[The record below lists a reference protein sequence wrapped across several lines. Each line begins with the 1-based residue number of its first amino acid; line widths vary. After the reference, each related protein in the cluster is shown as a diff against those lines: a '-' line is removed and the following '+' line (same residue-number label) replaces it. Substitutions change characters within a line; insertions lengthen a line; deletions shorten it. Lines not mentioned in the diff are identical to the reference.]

1 MKNSQRPTLGVIM
14 IVKDE
19 EERLASIL
27 SDIEGIVD
35 EIVVVDTGS
44 HDKTVNI
51 ARSYGAK
58 LGFFVWCNDF
68 SAARNKS
75 IELAESDYLFW
86 LDADDRVNKENQRKI
101 LELKKNLR
109 PEKDRGYLFR
119 VINRVGEASNVI
131 ALQPRIFPNRKNI
144 MFEGRI
150 HEQILPCMKRCGI
163 KIENREI
170 TIDHAGYHDKKTIEN
185 KARRN
190 LEILLDELHQGRL
203 DANHLFHISMSYYS
217 LCEYEKCLEYMKRAR
232 QGHGNENWYKYSFI
246 VIAECN
252 ARLNMTDNALQEL
265 RQAAQVFPESG
276 ILFYFLGTLCLQ
288 TGRIEEAISV
298 LEKAG
303 SLGVMIDTF
312 PLPSDIQEKIPFYY
326 GIAMEKAGNIGD
338 AIKAYRASLQVNAH
352 FIPAQKALGMAL
364 LQTGEVADAISSL
377 EKVIEY
383 SDKYDRSLWLCL
395 ARSYFFVGRFEDAH
409 DLYLRSIQ
417 ESPEDKD
424 ILSGL
429 IQTCIEMNDIESLQ
443 SSLESFMIKLGIDHD
458 SEINTAHDLAEVCI
472 GIADRLLDQKDYVLA
487 KRLVDSALRIDQTS
501 TRAYLTL
508 ADISIESGNR
518 TEGLAYLEEALS
530 MGAPPELIVERMDKI
545 GKK

>member
-1 MKNSQRPTLGVIM
+1 MKDSQRPTLGAIM

-19 EERLASIL
+19 EERLALIL

-44 HDKTVNI
+44 QDKTVDI

-58 LGFFVWCNDF
+58 LGFFAWCNDF

-75 IELAESDYLFW
+75 IELAESDYLLW
-86 LDADDRVNKENQRKI
+86 LDADDRVNKDNQRKI
-101 LELKKNLR
+101 RELKKNLR
-109 PEKDRGYLFR
+109 PGKDRGYLFR
-119 VINRVGEASNVI
+119 VINQVGEASSVI

-144 MFEGRI
+144 MFEGMI
-150 HEQILPCMKRCGI
+150 HEQILPSMERCGI

-203 DANHLFHISMSYYS
+203 DANHLFHIAMSYYS
-217 LCEYEKCLEYMKRAR
+217 LSEYEKCLEYMKRAR
-232 QGHGNENWYKYSFI
+232 RDHGNNNWYKYSFI

-252 ARLNMTDNALQEL
+252 ARLNMTENALQEL

-288 TGRIEEAISV
+288 TGRIEEAVLV

-303 SLGVMIDTF
+303 SLGVTIDTF
-312 PLPSDIQEKIPFYY
+312 PLPSDIQEKIPFSY

-338 AIKAYRASLQVNAH
+338 AIKAYRASLRVNAQ

-364 LQTGEVADAISSL
+364 LQTGEVADAISFL
-377 EKVIEY
+377 QKVIEHP
-383 SDKYDRSLWLCL
+383 DTYDRSLWLCL

-424 ILSGL
+424 VLSGL
-429 IQTCIEMNDIESLQ
+429 IQTCIEMNDI
-443 SSLESFMIKLGIDHD
+443 
-458 SEINTAHDLAEVCI
+458 
-472 GIADRLLDQKDYVLA
+472 
-487 KRLVDSALRIDQTS
+487 
-501 TRAYLTL
+501 
-508 ADISIESGNR
+508 
-518 TEGLAYLEEALS
+518 
-530 MGAPPELIVERMDKI
+530 
-545 GKK
+545 

>member
-1 MKNSQRPTLGVIM
+1 MKDSQRPTLGAIM

-19 EERLASIL
+19 EERIASIL

-44 HDKTVNI
+44 QDKTVEI

-58 LGFFVWCNDF
+58 VGFFAWCNDF

-86 LDADDRVNKENQRKI
+86 LDADDRVNTENQRKI
-101 LELKKNLR
+101 PELKKDLR
-109 PEKDRGYLFR
+109 PGKDRGYLLR
-119 VINRVGEASNVI
+119 VINQVGEASSLI
-131 ALQPRIFPNRKNI
+131 ALQLRIFPNRKNI

-150 HEQILPCMKRCGI
+150 HEQILPSMERSGI
-163 KIENREI
+163 KIENMEI
-170 TIDHAGYHDKKTIEN
+170 IIDHAGYRDNKTIED

-190 LEILLDELHQGRL
+190 LEILLDELHEGRL
-203 DANHLFHISMSYYS
+203 DANHLFRIAMSYYS
-217 LCEYEKCLEYMKRAR
+217 LNEYEKCLEYMKRAR
-232 QGHGNENWYKYSFI
+232 QDHGNENWYKYSFI

-252 ARLNMTDNALQEL
+252 ARLSMTENALQEL
-265 RQAAQVFPESG
+265 RQAARVFPETG

-288 TGRIEEAISV
+288 TGRIEEAISA
-298 LEKAG
+298 LGKAV
-303 SLGVMIDTF
+303 SLGVTIDTF
-312 PLPSDIQEKIPFYY
+312 PLPSDIQEMMPFYY
-326 GIAMEKAGNIGD
+326 GIAMEKAGKIGE
-338 AIKAYRASLQVNAH
+338 AIKAYRASLRVNAQ

-364 LQTGEVADAISSL
+364 LQTGEVADAISFL
-377 EKVIEY
+377 EKVIEC

-395 ARSYFFVGRFEDAH
+395 ARGYYFVGRFKDAH
-409 DLYLRSIQ
+409 DLYLRSFQ
-417 ESPEDKD
+417 ELPEDKD
-424 ILSGL
+424 VLSGL

-443 SSLESFMIKLGIDHD
+443 SCLESFMIQLGIDHD
-458 SEINTAHDLAEVCI
+458 REINTSYDLAEVCI
-472 GIADRLLDQKDYVLA
+472 GIADKLLDQKDYVLA
-487 KRLVDSALRIDQTS
+487 KRLADSALRIDQTS
-501 TRAYLTL
+501 FRAYLTL

-530 MGAPPELIVERMDKI
+530 MGASPGLIIERMDKI